1 MPVKQR
7 IMKQFLLYSSIAFLF
22 YSCTSV
28 KPAKFEL
35 LITNASIIDVVGN
48 TVEKSQLVAISNDTI
63 RVIDSMTN
71 LEKYEGTKV
80 YDAGGKF
87 VMPGLWDNHVH
98 FRGGDSLIEE
108 NKNLL
113 PLFLAYGITNVRDA
127 GGDITPSVLKWRQQ
141 INSKQLYGPT
151 ILTSGPKLDGITP
164 AWPGSIVVDKK
175 EHVQIALDSLESLNV
190 DYVKMYDGSL
200 TKEMFYEI
208 IEQAEKRGLKTTG
221 HMPLS
226 ADILTATN
234 LGLDG
239 TEHMYYVIKA
249 CSPESDSL
257 TLSNPSYGMFTKIVE
272 TYDPKLADSVFKQLA
287 SKNAYITPTLYI
299 GKVLSELTETDHQKD
314 SLLNYMGAGI
324 QKTYQGRIKSAQR
337 AKAQGNSSRSKL
349 GELAKEIIVP
359 LYKSGVNLLAG
370 SDSGAFNSFVYP
382 GASLHSEL
390 EYLVAA
396 GLTPQQA
403 LITSIINGPKF
414 FGLESSYG
422 SVASNKVANL
432 IILDKN
438 PLKDI
443 SNVNSIQATIS
454 NGVVLDKEELRTLL
468 EQIKN

>member
-1 MPVKQR
+1 
-7 IMKQFLLYSSIAFLF
+7 MKQFLLYISILF
-22 YSCTSV
+22 FFNSCTSE
-28 KPAKFEL
+28 KPEKFDL
-35 LITNASIIDVVGN
+35 LITNAKIVDVLGN
-48 TVEKSQLVAISNDTI
+48 TVQQSRLIAISKDTI
-63 RVIDSMTN
+63 RIVDSMEN
-71 LEKYEGTKV
+71 LEKYEGLEV

-108 NKNLL
+108 NKKLL

-127 GGDITPSVLKWRQQ
+127 GGDITPSVLEWRQQ
-141 INSKQLYGPT
+141 ITNKELDGPT
-151 ILTSGPKLDGITP
+151 ILTSGPKLDGIKP

-175 EHVQIALDSLESLNV
+175 EDVQIALDSLESLNV

-239 TEHMYYVIKA
+239 TEHMYYVIKS
-249 CSPESDSL
+249 CSPKADSL
-257 TLSNPSYGMFTKIVE
+257 TISNPTYGMFTEIVE
-272 TYDPKLADSVFKQLA
+272 TYNPKLADSVFKQLA
-287 SKNAYITPTLYI
+287 TKNAYITPTLYI
-299 GKVLSELTETDHQKD
+299 GTVLSELTEVDHQKD
-314 SLLNYMGAGI
+314 SLLSYMGSGI
-324 QKTYQGRIKSAQR
+324 QKTYQGRIESAQR
-337 AKAQGNSSRSKL
+337 AKAQGNSSRSAL
-349 GELAKEIIVP
+349 GELVKDIIVP

-390 EYLVAA
+390 KSLVAA

-414 FGLESSYG
+414 FSLEKSYG
-422 SVASNKVANL
+422 SVATNKVANL
-432 IILDKN
+432 VILDNN
-438 PLKDI
+438 PLEDI
-443 SNVNSIQATIS
+443 NNLNSIQATITK
-454 NGVVLDKEELRTLL
+454 GKVLDKTKLRALL
-468 EQIKN
+468 KEVKN